1 MDQLRKGISR
11 LVGPDHMTILD
22 PGIQRHGLAV
32 HHQHSQRKC
41 AQHRGSGRQP
51 PAPAAEFFHRDQ
63 QAQPGDHAVNHLA
76 GPHDRHHQSQNR
88 HVQEPHPLRPVRQV
102 QAHRGK
108 VGGHGQNH
116 HIVGHGGD
124 QVQRHR
130 QQPTPEHHLFPKGHP
145 PHGQITHSGVKQ
157 QVKQTSQKQ
166 QPDAAKA
173 QRPCQRNSHCL
184 RRIRQGR
191 GVHGGL
197 VGDGHAI
204 PGNRGGF
211 PAARS
216 RLSLSA
222 AHSLSHS
229 SIRSRSSLSA
239 ARRLSH
245 SSARSHSS
253 LSASRPPA
261 ANLPIGILRHH
272 LPQHRGVPVR
282 CPAASVVGQNVLQV
296 LHPGVLRPDE
306 HPPVLICCCFP
317 HQAVG
322 HLVGGNIVGHLIGR
336 GQRRQHG
343 REQHPQGE
351 AADHEHPLQAPL
363 PPDQEQPARRGQKP
377 HAPDKRRPVPA
388 VQEAVPGPGDAVPHI
403 QPMPESQ
410 NGHRQRA
417 GGQKAQPRSPQL

>member
-1 MDQLRKGISR
+1 
-11 LVGPDHMTILD
+11 MTILD

-63 QAQPGDHAVNHLA
+63 QAQPGDHAVDHLA

-88 HVQEPHPLRPVRQV
+88 HVQEPYPLRPVRQV

-130 QQPTPEHHLFPKGHP
+130 QQPNPEHHLFPKGHP

-157 QVKQTSQKQ
+157 QGKQTSQKQ

-173 QRPCQRNSHCL
+173 QRPGQCNSHRL

-197 VGDGHAI
+197 VGDGHSV
-204 PGNRGGF
+204 PGNRSKI

-216 RLSLSA
+216 LRC
-222 AHSLSHS
+222 
-229 SIRSRSSLSA
+229 
-239 ARRLSH
+239 
-245 SSARSHSS
+245 
-253 LSASRPPA
+253 LSASPY
-261 ANLPIGILRHH
+261 LPIGILRHH

-282 CPAASVVGQNVLQV
+282 RPAASVVGQNVLQV

-306 HPPVLICCCFP
+306 HPPVLIGCCFP

-322 HLVGGNIVGHLIGR
+322 HLVGGNIVGHLVGR